1 MAREYLVAEE
11 AIGKL
16 VSAVEKTT
24 KRPIEIILL
33 GGLALALYGRRRKTR
48 DLDAEIPAL
57 TGAQLGRLLRYL
69 DIPADLSKDVS
80 HWGMIDLPPGYRRR
94 AKRLWRKGRIT
105 VRVLSPLDLVMS
117 KLRVMRDSDIQDARY
132 LIRRF
137 KITRLQIRRA
147 MNRMTRASI
156 PSTDLF
162 FFEKFMEGF
171 LQKHVRRL

>member
-16 VSAVEKTT
+16 VRAVEKTT
-24 KRPIEIILL
+24 KRPVEIILL
-33 GGLALALYGRRRKTR
+33 GGLAMALYGRRRKTR

-69 DIPADLSKDVS
+69 NIPADLSKDVS
-80 HWGMIDLPPGYRRR
+80 HWGMIDLPPGYRGR

-117 KLRVMRDSDIQDARY
+117 KLRVMRESDIQDALY

-137 KITRLQIRRA
+137 KLTRLQIRRA
-147 MNRMTRASI
+147 MSRMIKASI

-171 LQKHVRRL
+171 LKKRVRR

>member
-11 AIGKL
+11 AIGQL
-16 VSAVEKTT
+16 VRAVERTT

-33 GGLALALYGRRRKTR
+33 GGLAMALYGMRRKTR

-57 TGAQLGRLLRYL
+57 TGAQLGRILKYL

-94 AKRLWRKGRIT
+94 AKRLWRRGRIT
-105 VRVLSPLDLVMS
+105 VRVLSPLDLTMS
-117 KLRVMRDSDIQDARY
+117 KLRVMREHDIQDALY
-132 LIRRF
+132 LIRHF
-137 KITRLQIRRA
+137 KITRLQILRA
-147 MNRMTRASI
+147 MNRMIRASI

-162 FFEKFMEGF
+162 FFKKFMEGF
-171 LQKHVRRL
+171 LKGRVRR

>member
-1 MAREYLVAEE
+1 MARKYLVAEE

-16 VSAVEKTT
+16 VGAVEKTT

-33 GGLALALYGRRRKTR
+33 GGLAMALYGRRRKTR
-48 DLDAEIPAL
+48 DLDAEIPAM
-57 TGAQLGRLLRYL
+57 TGAQLGRLLQYI
-69 DIPADLSKDVS
+69 DIPVDLSKDVS
-80 HWGMIDLPPGYRRR
+80 HWGMIDLPPGYRGR

-117 KLRVMRDSDIQDARY
+117 KLRVMRESDIQDALY

-137 KITRLQIRRA
+137 KLTRLAVRRA
-147 MNRMTRASI
+147 MNRMIRTSI

-162 FFEKFMEGF
+162 FFTKFMEGF
-171 LQKHVRRL
+171 LQKRVRR